1 MGRLSVFN
9 QVTVDGYFADADG
22 DMSWAKASRDA
33 EFDAFVARNASGGG
47 RLLFGRVTYE
57 MMASYWPTS
66 YAAHD
71 FPVVAAR
78 MNAMPK
84 VVFSRTLQRADWAG
98 TRLVAG
104 DLVGEVARLKA
115 EPDDLAVLGSGS
127 LVVQLAEAG
136 LIDEYQ
142 IVVFPLVLGSGRTMF
157 DGMKRRL
164 ALETIDVRRF
174 GNGCLFVRYRPVP
187 A

>member
-9 QVTVDGYFADADG
+9 QVTVDGYFADAGG

-33 EFDAFVARNASGGG
+33 EFDAFVAGNASGGG
-47 RLLFGRVTYE
+47 TLLFGRVTYE
-57 MMASYWPTS
+57 MMAAYWPTPF
-66 YAAHD
+66 AAAD

-84 VVFSRTLQRADWAG
+84 VVFSRTLARADWNG
-98 TRLVAG
+98 TRLVAD
-104 DLVGEVARLKA
+104 DLVGEVRRLKA
-115 EPDDLAVLGSGS
+115 GPDDIAVLGSGS

-136 LIDEYQ
+136 LVDAFE

-157 DGMKRRL
+157 DGLNRRIHFRTT
-164 ALETIDVRRF
+164 EVRRF
-174 GNGCLFVRYRPVP
+174 RNGCILQRYEPV
-187 A
+187 AG